1 MDSDQRRAPAASARR
16 GGSGQPRRADAERS
30 IAAILA
36 AAAGCFARDPQ
47 VSMGEIAAAAGVGR
61 VTLYAHFPSRE
72 ALLGELMDRALREVT
87 ATVAAQRLDREPADR
102 ALSALLRSSWHL
114 LDRNL
119 RMLHA
124 ARRALPAETVEDR
137 HADILATVGRLIT
150 RGQDEGVFRA
160 DLPAHWLVTS
170 VYTLILAAG
179 DQVES
184 GRFTSA
190 EALAALEA
198 TVAPALRSA

>member
-1 MDSDQRRAPAASARR
+1 MDSDQRRAAAPTRR
-16 GGSGQPRRADAERS
+16 GGSGQARRADAERN

-47 VSMGEIAAAAGVGR
+47 ASMTEIAAAAGVGR

-87 ATVAAQRLDREPADR
+87 ATVAAQNLADSPADQ
-102 ALSALLRSSWHL
+102 ALRTLLRSSWQL

-137 HADILATVGRLIT
+137 HADILATVEQLIT
-150 RGQDEGVFRA
+150 RGQDEGVLRA

-198 TVAPALRSA
+198 TVASAVRPD

>member
-1 MDSDQRRAPAASARR
+1 MESDQRAAAPTRRA
-16 GGSGQPRRADAERS
+16 GSGQPRRADAERNT
-30 IAAILA
+30 AAILA

-47 VSMGEIAAAAGVGR
+47 ASMTEIASAAGVGR

-72 ALLGELMDRALREVT
+72 ALLGELMDRALREV
-87 ATVAAQRLDREPADR
+87 AAAVAAQHLDRSPADR
-102 ALSALLRSSWHL
+102 ALRTLLRSSWHL

-124 ARRALPAETVEDR
+124 ARRALPSETVEER
-137 HADILATVGRLIT
+137 HTDVLAAVEQLIT
-150 RGQDEGVFRA
+150 RGQDEGAFRT

-184 GRFTSA
+184 GRFSSA
-190 EALAALEA
+190 EALSALEA
-198 TVAPALRSA
+198 TVDSALRPA

>member
-1 MDSDQRRAPAASARR
+1 MDSDQRRAAAPTRR
-16 GGSGQPRRADAERS
+16 GGSGQARRADAERN
-30 IAAILA
+30 IAAIL

-47 VSMGEIAAAAGVGR
+47 ASMTEIAAAAGVGR

-87 ATVAAQRLDREPADR
+87 ATVAAQNLADSPADQ
-102 ALSALLRSSWHL
+102 ALRTLLRSSWQP

-124 ARRALPAETVEDR
+124 ARRALPPETVEDR
-137 HADILATVGRLIT
+137 HADILATVEQLIT
-150 RGQDEGVFRA
+150 RGQDEGVLRA
-160 DLPAHWLVTS
+160 DLPAHWLVTG

-190 EALAALEA
+190 EALAVLEA
-198 TVAPALRSA
+198 TVASAVRPD

>member
-1 MDSDQRRAPAASARR
+1 MDSDPRAAAARSRRA
-16 GGSGQPRRADAERS
+16 GGGQPRRADAERN

-47 VSMGEIAAAAGVGR
+47 VSMGEVASAAGVGR

-87 ATVAAQRLDREPADR
+87 AAIAAQRLDGMPADR
-102 ALSALLRSSWHL
+102 ALSALLRSSWQL

-124 ARRALPAETVEDR
+124 ARRALPAEAVEAR
-137 HADILATVGRLIT
+137 HAEILAAVEQVVA

-170 VYTLILAAG
+170 VYALILAAG
-179 DQVES
+179 DQVEA
-184 GRFTSA
+184 GRFGSA
-190 EALAALEA
+190 EALAALDA
-198 TVAPALRSA
+198 TVASALRPTV